1 MRFYRKD
8 IDGLRAISV
17 YAVIFFHIGLKY
29 KENLIFSG
37 GYIGVDVF
45 FVISGFLISSIV
57 FKEIEDN
64 KFSILSF
71 YNRRARRILPIFT
84 FVGLISSILSFYFFL
99 PGDLLEF
106 SKSLLSSIFFSSN
119 FFFWKNTGYFFGGN
133 ELKPLIHTWSL
144 SVEEQF
150 YILFPLIVL
159 LILRY
164 LKKLMLPLFV
174 LILFS
179 SIILAEIESRDGSAG
194 AFYLLPTRAWELIS
208 GVLCFFFLNQKIIFS
223 KTLKEFLSFIGLSA
237 VIISLIFFKEEF
249 THPGLI
255 TLIPVIGTMLIIIF
269 GNQKTLTY
277 KFLANKVLV
286 FNGLISYSLY
296 MWHQP
301 ILAILKYTVGISNL
315 FEQFI
320 LVLSLIVVSAAS
332 WKYLE
337 KPARDR
343 NRISNKVF
351 FSSTLFTLLFIL
363 SFSVVGIS
371 SQGLLKKYPEKDH
384 NLLLNDNQ
392 YGRYTWGNSS
402 EIEMR
407 KFSNKNTLKVL
418 IIGDSFSQD
427 FLNSI
432 IEAKLNKNIEM
443 SWMSINFKC
452 KKKPLIDIKCLKKNL
467 ENENIVKNLIKS
479 SNVVFLSMAWS
490 EKRHFKDLRK
500 LLVHEKYKEF
510 FDKVTI
516 VGSKQFKFIENKKWT
531 RLELL
536 KLDDSERLNLKTRI
550 NKQLISFNLEMEKV
564 VGKNKFLNLIDI

>member
-194 AFYLLPTRAWELIS
+194 AFYLLPTRAW
-208 GVLCFFFLNQKIIFS
+208 N
-223 KTLKEFLSFIGLSA
+223 
-237 VIISLIFFKEEF
+237 
-249 THPGLI
+249 
-255 TLIPVIGTMLIIIF
+255 
-269 GNQKTLTY
+269 
-277 KFLANKVLV
+277 
-286 FNGLISYSLY
+286 
-296 MWHQP
+296 
-301 ILAILKYTVGISNL
+301 
-315 FEQFI
+315 
-320 LVLSLIVVSAAS
+320 
-332 WKYLE
+332 
-337 KPARDR
+337 
-343 NRISNKVF
+343 
-351 FSSTLFTLLFIL
+351 
-363 SFSVVGIS
+363 
-371 SQGLLKKYPEKDH
+371 
-384 NLLLNDNQ
+384 
-392 YGRYTWGNSS
+392 
-402 EIEMR
+402 
-407 KFSNKNTLKVL
+407 
-418 IIGDSFSQD
+418 
-427 FLNSI
+427 
-432 IEAKLNKNIEM
+432 
-443 SWMSINFKC
+443 
-452 KKKPLIDIKCLKKNL
+452 
-467 ENENIVKNLIKS
+467 
-479 SNVVFLSMAWS
+479 
-490 EKRHFKDLRK
+490 
-500 LLVHEKYKEF
+500 
-510 FDKVTI
+510 
-516 VGSKQFKFIENKKWT
+516 
-531 RLELL
+531 
-536 KLDDSERLNLKTRI
+536 
-550 NKQLISFNLEMEKV
+550 
-564 VGKNKFLNLIDI
+564 